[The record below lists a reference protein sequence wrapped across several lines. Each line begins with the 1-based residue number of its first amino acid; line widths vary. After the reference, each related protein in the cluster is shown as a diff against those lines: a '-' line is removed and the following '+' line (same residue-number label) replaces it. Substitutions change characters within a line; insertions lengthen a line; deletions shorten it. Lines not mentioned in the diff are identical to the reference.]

1 MTAAGETSLPTALKI
16 GANSNAA
23 YRMSCMELWGGNTS
37 VETSVALP
45 GLSGWVHSK
54 PVEPAILGG
63 DVYYLSVC
71 SAGLLSRIVLAD
83 VAGHGQE
90 VGGAAVTLRDLLRQH
105 VNAFDQSELMRG
117 INDSFGSGSDESVQY
132 ATAAVLGYYCETRQL
147 IFGNAGHPPVLW
159 YRAAQ
164 QTWEWL
170 HEETPHAETAVEGL
184 PLGLIAGTEYTQT
197 AVRLGPGDLILIY
210 TDGVTE
216 SVNDVSVELGYN
228 GLLALARSL
237 PVHEPAKVGPAL
249 LAALARF
256 RGASQPFDDLS
267 VIVLQECDRLL
278 SA

>member
-1 MTAAGETSLPTALKI
+1 MTAAGEASQRAALQI
-16 GANSNAA
+16 GANANAP

-45 GLSGWVHSK
+45 GLIGWVHSK
-54 PVEPAILGG
+54 PVEPAIQGG

-90 VGGAAVTLRDLLRQH
+90 VGGAAVTLRNLLRQH

-117 INDSFGSGSDESVQY
+117 INDAFGGASDETVQY

-147 IFGNAGHPPVLW
+147 IFANAGHPPVLW

-164 QTWEWL
+164 NTWEWL
-170 HEETPHAETAVEGL
+170 RDETPLAETAVEGL
-184 PLGLIAGTEYTQT
+184 PLGLIAGTDYTQT

-216 SVNDVSVELGYN
+216 SVNDASAELGYD

-237 PVHEPAKVGPAL
+237 PVHEPAQVGPAL
-249 LAALARF
+249 LTALAHF
-256 RGASQPFDDLS
+256 RGTSQPFDDLS

-278 SA
+278 SD

>member
-1 MTAAGETSLPTALKI
+1 MTAASEASLPTGLKI
-16 GANSNAA
+16 GANSDAA

-45 GLSGWVHSK
+45 GLAGWVHSK
-54 PVEPAILGG
+54 PVEPAVQGG

-90 VGGAAVTLRDLLRQH
+90 VGGAAITLRDLLRQH
-105 VNAFDQSELMRG
+105 VNAFDQSKLMRG

-147 IFGNAGHPPVLW
+147 IFANAGHPPVLW

-170 HEETPHAETAVEGL
+170 HEETPHAETAVEDL
-184 PLGLIAGTEYTQT
+184 PLGLIAGTKYTQT
-197 AVRLGPGDLILIY
+197 AVRLGPGDLVLIY

-216 SVNDVSVELGYN
+216 SVNDASEELGYS
-228 GLLALARSL
+228 GLLTLARSL
-237 PVHEPAKVGPAL
+237 PVHAPAQVGPAL

-278 SA
+278 SD